1 MALLASG
8 LCSAGA
14 QTPSSTVATPETGN
28 NALIMGALGLCA
40 ALGIALALAALYQ
53 IKKLKEEKNHE
64 IAALKTALKQRN
76 EEVGQHLKALS
87 AQLAQ
92 VEERLSQREATPSVP
107 TQQKPKA
114 APPQKPKAAPPQKPK
129 AVPSEFFV
137 SRADEG
143 GFFSSVSSRM
153 EPGNSIFRLST
164 ADGVN
169 ATFEV
174 ICDAG
179 VHQLALMMPTENLT
193 RACTGENIQISAGKT
208 RIVCDAPGTAKKEG
222 NRWRIVKPAVIHYE

>member
-1 MALLASG
+1 MKQLWMIMALLASG

-28 NALIMGALGLCA
+28 NALIIGALGLCA

-76 EEVGQHLKALS
+76 EEVSQHLKSLS

-107 TQQKPKA
+107 QQKPKA
-114 APPQKPKAAPPQKPK
+114 AAPQKPKAM
-129 AVPSEFFV
+129 PSEFFV

>member
-1 MALLASG
+1 MKQLWMIMALLASG

-14 QTPSSTVATPETGN
+14 QTPSSTVATPETGS

-76 EEVGQHLKALS
+76 EEVGQHLKSLS
-87 AQLAQ
+87 AQLVQ
-92 VEERLSQREATPSVP
+92 VEERLSRREATQSVP
-107 TQQKPKA
+107 QQKPKA
-114 APPQKPKAAPPQKPK
+114 APPQKPKAMPT
-129 AVPSEFFV
+129 EFFV

>member
-1 MALLASG
+1 MKQLWMIVALLASG

-14 QTPSSTVATPETGN
+14 QTPSSTVATPETGS

-76 EEVGQHLKALS
+76 EEVGQHLKSLS

-92 VEERLSQREATPSVP
+92 VEERLSRRVATQSVP
-107 TQQKPKA
+107 TQPTPKA
-114 APPQKPKAAPPQKPK
+114 AAPQKPKAMPT
-129 AVPSEFFV
+129 EFFV

>member
-1 MALLASG
+1 MKQLWMIMALLASG
-8 LCSAGA
+8 LCCAGA
-14 QTPSSTVATPETGN
+14 QTPSSTVATPETGS
-28 NALIMGALGLCA
+28 NALIIGALALCA
-40 ALGIALALAALYQ
+40 ALGITLALAALYQ

-76 EEVGQHLKALS
+76 EEVGQHLKSLS

-92 VEERLSQREATPSVP
+92 VEERLSQREATQSVP
-107 TQQKPKA
+107 QQKPKA
-114 APPQKPKAAPPQKPK
+114 APPQKPKAMPT
-129 AVPSEFFV
+129 EFFV

>member
-14 QTPSSTVATPETGN
+14 QTPSSTVATPEAGS

-40 ALGIALALAALYQ
+40 ALGITLALAALYQ

-76 EEVGQHLKALS
+76 EEVGQHLKSLS

-92 VEERLSQREATPSVP
+92 VEERLSQREATQSVP
-107 TQQKPKA
+107 QQKPKA
-114 APPQKPKAAPPQKPK
+114 APPQKPKAM
-129 AVPSEFFV
+129 PSEFFA

>member
-1 MALLASG
+1 MKQLWMIVALLASG

-28 NALIMGALGLCA
+28 NALIIGALGLCA

-76 EEVGQHLKALS
+76 EEVGQHLKSLS

-92 VEERLSQREATPSVP
+92 VEERLSRRVATQSVP
-107 TQQKPKA
+107 QQKPKA
-114 APPQKPKAAPPQKPK
+114 APPQKPKAMPT
-129 AVPSEFFV
+129 EFFV

>member
-1 MALLASG
+1 MKQLWMIMALLASG

-14 QTPSSTVATPETGN
+14 QTPSSTVATPEAGS
-28 NALIMGALGLCA
+28 NALIIGALALCA
-40 ALGIALALAALYQ
+40 AFGIALALAALYQ

-76 EEVGQHLKALS
+76 EEVGQHLKSLS
-87 AQLAQ
+87 AQLVQ
-92 VEERLSQREATPSVP
+92 VEERLSQREATQSVP
-107 TQQKPKA
+107 QQKPKA
-114 APPQKPKAAPPQKPK
+114 AAPQKPK

-153 EPGNSIFRLST
+153 EPGNSIFSLST

>member
-1 MALLASG
+1 MKQLWMIMALLASG

-14 QTPSSTVATPETGN
+14 QTPSSTVATPETGS
-28 NALIMGALGLCA
+28 NALIIGALALCA

-76 EEVGQHLKALS
+76 EEVGQHLKSLS

-107 TQQKPKA
+107 QQKPKA
-114 APPQKPKAAPPQKPK
+114 APPQKPKAMPT
-129 AVPSEFFV
+129 EFFA

>member
-1 MALLASG
+1 MKQLWMIVALLASG

-14 QTPSSTVATPETGN
+14 QTPSSTVATPETGS
-28 NALIMGALGLCA
+28 NALIIGALALCA

-76 EEVGQHLKALS
+76 EEVGQHLKSLS

-92 VEERLSQREATPSVP
+92 VEERLSQRVATQSVP

-114 APPQKPKAAPPQKPK
+114 APPQKPKA
-129 AVPSEFFV
+129 VPTEFFV

>member
-14 QTPSSTVATPETGN
+14 QTPSSTVATPETGS

-76 EEVGQHLKALS
+76 EEVGQHLKSLS

-114 APPQKPKAAPPQKPK
+114 AAPQKPKAMPT
-129 AVPSEFFV
+129 EFFV

>member
-1 MALLASG
+1 MKQLWMIVALLASG

-14 QTPSSTVATPETGN
+14 QTPSSTVATPETGS
-28 NALIMGALGLCA
+28 NALIIGALALCA

-76 EEVGQHLKALS
+76 EEVGQHLKSLS

-92 VEERLSQREATPSVP
+92 VEERLSRRVATQSVP
-107 TQQKPKA
+107 TQPTPKA
-114 APPQKPKAAPPQKPK
+114 APPQKPKAMPT
-129 AVPSEFFV
+129 EFFV

>member
-14 QTPSSTVATPETGN
+14 QTPSSTVATPETGS
-28 NALIMGALGLCA
+28 NALIIGTLALCA

-76 EEVGQHLKALS
+76 EEVGQHLKSLS

-92 VEERLSQREATPSVP
+92 VEERLSQREATQSVP
-107 TQQKPKA
+107 QQKPKA
-114 APPQKPKAAPPQKPK
+114 APPQKPKAM
-129 AVPSEFFV
+129 PSEFFV

>member
-14 QTPSSTVATPETGN
+14 QTPSSTVATPETGS
-28 NALIMGALGLCA
+28 NALIMGAFTLCA

-114 APPQKPKAAPPQKPK
+114 APPQKPKAMLT
-129 AVPSEFFV
+129 EFFA

>member
-1 MALLASG
+1 MKQLWMIVALLASG

-14 QTPSSTVATPETGN
+14 QTPSSTVATPETGS
-28 NALIMGALGLCA
+28 NALIIGALGLCA

-76 EEVGQHLKALS
+76 EEVGQHLKSLS

-92 VEERLSQREATPSVP
+92 VEERLSQRVATQSVP
-107 TQQKPKA
+107 QQKPKA
-114 APPQKPKAAPPQKPK
+114 APPQKPKAMPT
-129 AVPSEFFV
+129 EFFV

>member
-76 EEVGQHLKALS
+76 EEVGQHLKSLS
-87 AQLAQ
+87 AQLVQ
-92 VEERLSQREATPSVP
+92 VEERISRRVATQSVP
-107 TQQKPKA
+107 TQPTPKA
-114 APPQKPKAAPPQKPK
+114 AAPQKPKAMPT
-129 AVPSEFFV
+129 EFFV

>member
-14 QTPSSTVATPETGN
+14 QTPSSTVATPETGS
-28 NALIMGALGLCA
+28 NALIIGALALCA

-76 EEVGQHLKALS
+76 EEVSQHLKSLS

-92 VEERLSQREATPSVP
+92 VEERLNRRVATQSVP
-107 TQQKPKA
+107 QQKPKA
-114 APPQKPKAAPPQKPK
+114 AAPQKPKAMPT
-129 AVPSEFFV
+129 EFFV

-193 RACTGENIQISAGKT
+193 RACTGENSQISARKT
-208 RIVCDAPGTAKKEG
+208 RNVSNKQKTTKKEG

>member
-14 QTPSSTVATPETGN
+14 QTPSSTVATPETGS

-76 EEVGQHLKALS
+76 EEVGQHLKSLS

-92 VEERLSQREATPSVP
+92 VEERLSQRVATQSVP
-107 TQQKPKA
+107 QQKPKA
-114 APPQKPKAAPPQKPK
+114 AMPQKPK
-129 AVPSEFFV
+129 AVPTEFFA

>member
-1 MALLASG
+1 MKQLWMIMALLASG

-28 NALIMGALGLCA
+28 NALIIGALGLCA

-53 IKKLKEEKNHE
+53 IKKLKEDKNHE

-76 EEVGQHLKALS
+76 EEVGQHLKSLS

-92 VEERLSQREATPSVP
+92 VEERLSRREATQSVP
-107 TQQKPKA
+107 QQKPKA
-114 APPQKPKAAPPQKPK
+114 APPQKPKAMPT
-129 AVPSEFFV
+129 EFFV

>member
-1 MALLASG
+1 MKQLWMIMALLASG

-14 QTPSSTVATPETGN
+14 QTPSSTVATPETGS
-28 NALIMGALGLCA
+28 NALIIGALGLCA

-76 EEVGQHLKALS
+76 EEVGQHLKSLS

-92 VEERLSQREATPSVP
+92 VEERLSQREATQSVP
-107 TQQKPKA
+107 Q
-114 APPQKPKAAPPQKPK
+114 QKPKAAPPQKPK
-129 AVPSEFFV
+129 AVPTEFFV

>member
-1 MALLASG
+1 MKQLWMIMALLASG

-14 QTPSSTVATPETGN
+14 QTPSSTVATPETGS
-28 NALIMGALGLCA
+28 NALIIGALALCA

-76 EEVGQHLKALS
+76 EEVGQHLKSLS
-87 AQLAQ
+87 AQLVQ
-92 VEERLSQREATPSVP
+92 VEERLSQRVATQSVP
-107 TQQKPKA
+107 TQPT
-114 APPQKPKAAPPQKPK
+114 PKAAPPQKPK
-129 AVPSEFFV
+129 AVPTEFFV

>member
-14 QTPSSTVATPETGN
+14 QTPSSTVATPETGS
-28 NALIMGALGLCA
+28 NALIIGALALCA

-76 EEVGQHLKALS
+76 EEVGQHLKSLS

-92 VEERLSQREATPSVP
+92 VEERLSRRVATQSVP
-107 TQQKPKA
+107 TQPTPKA
-114 APPQKPKAAPPQKPK
+114 APPQKPKAMPT
-129 AVPSEFFV
+129 EFFV

>member
-1 MALLASG
+1 MKQLWMIMALLASG

-14 QTPSSTVATPETGN
+14 QTPSSTVATPETGS
-28 NALIMGALGLCA
+28 NALIIGALALCA

-76 EEVGQHLKALS
+76 EEVGQHLKSLS

-92 VEERLSQREATPSVP
+92 VEERLSQRVATPSVP
-107 TQQKPKA
+107 TQPKPKA
-114 APPQKPKAAPPQKPK
+114 AAPQKPK

>member
-1 MALLASG
+1 MKQLWMIVALLASG

-28 NALIMGALGLCA
+28 NALIIGALGLCA
-40 ALGIALALAALYQ
+40 ALGITLALAALYQ

-76 EEVGQHLKALS
+76 EEVGQHLKSLS
-87 AQLAQ
+87 AQLVQ
-92 VEERLSQREATPSVP
+92 VEERISQRVATQSVP
-107 TQQKPKA
+107 TQPTPKA
-114 APPQKPKAAPPQKPK
+114 AAPQKPK

>member
-1 MALLASG
+1 MKQLWMIMALLASG

-14 QTPSSTVATPETGN
+14 QTPSSTVATPETGS

-76 EEVGQHLKALS
+76 EEVGQHLKSLS

-92 VEERLSQREATPSVP
+92 VEERFSRRVATQSVP
-107 TQQKPKA
+107 TQ
-114 APPQKPKAAPPQKPK
+114 QKPKAAPPQKPK

>member
-1 MALLASG
+1 MKQLWMIMALLASG

-53 IKKLKEEKNHE
+53 IKKLNEEKKHE

-76 EEVGQHLKALS
+76 EEVEQHLKSLS

-92 VEERLSQREATPSVP
+92 VEERLSQRVATQSVP
-107 TQQKPKA
+107 QQKPKA
-114 APPQKPKAAPPQKPK
+114 APPQKPKAM
-129 AVPSEFFV
+129 PSEFFA

>member
-1 MALLASG
+1 MIMALLASG

-14 QTPSSTVATPETGN
+14 QTPSSTVATPETGS
-28 NALIMGALGLCA
+28 NALIMGTLGLCA

-92 VEERLSQREATPSVP
+92 VEERLSQRVATRSVP
-107 TQQKPKA
+107 QQKPKA
-114 APPQKPKAAPPQKPK
+114 APPQKPKAMPTD
-129 AVPSEFFV
+129 FFV

>member
-14 QTPSSTVATPETGN
+14 QTPSSTVATPETGS
-28 NALIMGALGLCA
+28 NALIIGAFTLCA

-76 EEVGQHLKALS
+76 EEVSQHLKSLS
-87 AQLAQ
+87 AQLVQ
-92 VEERLSQREATPSVP
+92 VEERLSRREATQSVP
-107 TQQKPKA
+107 QQKPKA
-114 APPQKPKAAPPQKPK
+114 AAPQKPKAMPT
-129 AVPSEFFV
+129 EFFV

>member
-1 MALLASG
+1 MKQLWMIVALLASG

-14 QTPSSTVATPETGN
+14 QTPSSTVATPETGS
-28 NALIMGALGLCA
+28 NALIIGALGLCA

-76 EEVGQHLKALS
+76 EEVGQHLKSLS

-92 VEERLSQREATPSVP
+92 VEERLSQRVATQSVP
-107 TQQKPKA
+107 TQPTPKA
-114 APPQKPKAAPPQKPK
+114 APPQKPKAMPT
-129 AVPSEFFV
+129 EFFV

>member
-1 MALLASG
+1 MKQLWMIVALLASG

-14 QTPSSTVATPETGN
+14 QTPSSTVAEPEAGS

-40 ALGIALALAALYQ
+40 TLGIALALAALYQ

-76 EEVGQHLKALS
+76 EEVGQHLKSLS

-92 VEERLSQREATPSVP
+92 LEERLSQRVATQSVP
-107 TQQKPKA
+107 QQKPKA
-114 APPQKPKAAPPQKPK
+114 APPQKPKAM
-129 AVPSEFFV
+129 PSEFFV

>member
-14 QTPSSTVATPETGN
+14 QTPSSTVATPETGS
-28 NALIMGALGLCA
+28 NALIMGAFTLCA

-76 EEVGQHLKALS
+76 EEVSQHLKSLS

-92 VEERLSQREATPSVP
+92 VEERLSQREATQSVP
-107 TQQKPKA
+107 QQKPKA
-114 APPQKPKAAPPQKPK
+114 AAPQKPKAMTT
-129 AVPSEFFV
+129 EFFV

>member
-1 MALLASG
+1 MKQLWMIMALLASG

-14 QTPSSTVATPETGN
+14 QTPSSTVATPEAGS

-53 IKKLKEEKNHE
+53 IKKLKEEKNNE

-87 AQLAQ
+87 EQLAQ
-92 VEERLSQREATPSVP
+92 VEERLSRREATPSVP
-107 TQQKPKA
+107 Q
-114 APPQKPKAAPPQKPK
+114 QKPKAAPPQKPK

>member
-14 QTPSSTVATPETGN
+14 QTPSSTVAEPEAGS
-28 NALIMGALGLCA
+28 NALIMVAFTLCA

-76 EEVGQHLKALS
+76 EEVGQHLKSLS
-87 AQLAQ
+87 AQLVQ
-92 VEERLSQREATPSVP
+92 VEERLSRREATQSVP
-107 TQQKPKA
+107 QQKPKA
-114 APPQKPKAAPPQKPK
+114 APPQKPKAMPT
-129 AVPSEFFV
+129 EFFV

>member
-1 MALLASG
+1 MKQLWMIVALLASG

-28 NALIMGALGLCA
+28 NALIIGALGLCA

-92 VEERLSQREATPSVP
+92 VEERLSRRVATQSVP
-107 TQQKPKA
+107 QQKPKA
-114 APPQKPKAAPPQKPK
+114 APPQKPKAMPT
-129 AVPSEFFV
+129 EFFV

>member
-1 MALLASG
+1 MKQLWMIVALLASG

-14 QTPSSTVATPETGN
+14 QTPSSTVATPEAGS

-40 ALGIALALAALYQ
+40 AVGIALALAALYQ

-76 EEVGQHLKALS
+76 EEVGQHLKSLS
-87 AQLAQ
+87 AQLVQ
-92 VEERLSQREATPSVP
+92 VEERLSQRVATQSVP
-107 TQQKPKA
+107 TQPTPKA
-114 APPQKPKAAPPQKPK
+114 AAPQKPKAMTT
-129 AVPSEFFV
+129 EFFA

>member
-1 MALLASG
+1 MKQLWMIMALLASG

-14 QTPSSTVATPETGN
+14 QTPSSTVATPETGS
-28 NALIMGALGLCA
+28 NALIIGALALCA

-53 IKKLKEEKNHE
+53 IKKLKEEKSHE
-64 IAALKTALKQRN
+64 IAALKTSLKQRN
-76 EEVGQHLKALS
+76 EEVGQHLKSLS
-87 AQLAQ
+87 AQLVQ
-92 VEERLSQREATPSVP
+92 VEERLSRREATQSVP
-107 TQQKPKA
+107 QQKPKA
-114 APPQKPKAAPPQKPK
+114 APPQKPKAMPT
-129 AVPSEFFV
+129 EFFV

>member
-1 MALLASG
+1 MIVALLASG

-28 NALIMGALGLCA
+28 NALIIGALGLCA

-87 AQLAQ
+87 AQLVQ
-92 VEERLSQREATPSVP
+92 VEERLNQRVATQSVP
-107 TQQKPKA
+107 TQPKPKAAASQKPKA
-114 APPQKPKAAPPQKPK
+114 MPT
-129 AVPSEFFV
+129 EFFV
-137 SRADEG
+137 SRPDDG

>member
-1 MALLASG
+1 MKQLWMIVALLASG

-14 QTPSSTVATPETGN
+14 QTPSSTVATPETGS

-53 IKKLKEEKNHE
+53 IKKLKEEKKHE

-76 EEVGQHLKALS
+76 EEVEQHLKSLS

-92 VEERLSQREATPSVP
+92 VEERLSQRVATQSVP
-107 TQQKPKA
+107 Q
-114 APPQKPKAAPPQKPK
+114 QKPKAAPPQKPK
-129 AVPSEFFV
+129 AVPTEFFV
-137 SRADEG
+137 SRHDEG

>member
-14 QTPSSTVATPETGN
+14 QTPSSTVATPETGS
-28 NALIMGALGLCA
+28 NALIIGALALCA

-53 IKKLKEEKNHE
+53 IKKLNEEKNHE

-76 EEVGQHLKALS
+76 EEVGQHLKSLS

-92 VEERLSQREATPSVP
+92 VEERLNQREATQSVP
-107 TQQKPKA
+107 QQKPKA
-114 APPQKPKAAPPQKPK
+114 AAPQKPKATTT
-129 AVPSEFFV
+129 EFFV

>member
-1 MALLASG
+1 MKQLWMIMALLASG

-14 QTPSSTVATPETGN
+14 QTPSSTVAEPEAGS
-28 NALIMGALGLCA
+28 NALIIGALALCA

-87 AQLAQ
+87 AQLVQ
-92 VEERLSQREATPSVP
+92 VEERLSRREATQSVP
-107 TQQKPKA
+107 QQKPKA
-114 APPQKPKAAPPQKPK
+114 APQQKPK
-129 AVPSEFFV
+129 AVPTEFFV